1 MVDAHAD
8 DEALLLLLL
17 LLELA
22 VGDMVQASGEGR

>member
-1 MVDAHAD
+1 MVDAQAD
-8 DEALLLLLL
+8 DEALLLLL